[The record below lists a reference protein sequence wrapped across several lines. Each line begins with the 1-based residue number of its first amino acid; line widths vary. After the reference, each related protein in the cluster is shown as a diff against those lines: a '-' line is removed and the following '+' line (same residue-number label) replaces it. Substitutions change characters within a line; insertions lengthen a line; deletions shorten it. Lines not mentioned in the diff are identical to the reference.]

1 MFVIPL
7 VLDII
12 TNLFHNNK
20 FVDCNMRDPRE
31 EKHLEIEKKECENGC
46 MEIEAIACS
55 VQFIDSLLL
64 EFYCPD
70 QSMNRE
76 FLDEF

>member
-1 MFVIPL
+1 
-7 VLDII
+7 
-12 TNLFHNNK
+12 
-20 FVDCNMRDPRE
+20 MRDPRE